1 MYSKIYSYILNN
13 KFYHSTV
20 DLNTFIV
27 VIFIGKIHEII
38 LYPPKNKKK
47 IIKKWGKITKLL
59 LIKIGISLKFSKKN
73 LFSRMKI

>member
-1 MYSKIYSYILNN
+1 MSIYNKYTIKQKSKMYSKIYSYILNN

-38 LYPPKNKKK
+38 LYQPKNKKK
-47 IIKKWGKITKLL
+47 
-59 LIKIGISLKFSKKN
+59 S
-73 LFSRMKI
+73 

>member
-27 VIFIGKIHEII
+27 VIFIGKIHENI
-38 LYPPKNKKK
+38 LYQPQNKKNH
-47 IIKKWGKITKLL
+47 KKSRHVNCPWV
-59 LIKIGISLKFSKKN
+59 SDFAPKFAPEEKFCPSRKK
-73 LFSRMKI
+73 K

>member
-27 VIFIGKIHEII
+27 VIFIGKIHENI
-38 LYPPKNKKK
+38 LYQPQNKKNHK
-47 IIKKWGKITKLL
+47 KSEIK
-59 LIKIGISLKFSKKN
+59 
-73 LFSRMKI
+73 

>member
-38 LYPPKNKKK
+38 LYQPKNKKK
-47 IIKKWGKITKLL
+47 
-59 LIKIGISLKFSKKN
+59 S
-73 LFSRMKI
+73 